1 MRDIKFR
8 AWEAANAQMNYD
20 PRFIAWESAAGMPL
34 YAINRANQEPDV
46 VLMEY
51 TGLKDKNG
59 KDIYEGDILK
69 GGNGGLVQ
77 CEDAL
82 RVFYSSAEAAR
93 QLEVVGNIYENPEL
107 LKNNRPMPGRGRE
120 RPRKGSGRSSALF
133 GPAQDTPPASV
144 SAGAKP
150 RQVV

>member
-82 RVFYSSAEAAR
+82 RVLYSSAEAAR

-107 LKNNRPMPGRGRE
+107 LK
-120 RPRKGSGRSSALF
+120 K
-133 GPAQDTPPASV
+133 
-144 SAGAKP
+144 K
-150 RQVV
+150 

>member
-1 MRDIKFR
+1 MRQIKFR
-8 AWEAANAQMNYD
+8 AWEVSNRQMNYD

-34 YAINRANQEPDV
+34 YAINRAQQEPDV

-69 GGNGGLVQ
+69 GSGGGLIK

-82 RVFYSSAEAAR
+82 RALYSSAELAH
-93 QLEVVGNIYENPEL
+93 QLEVVGNVYENPEL
-107 LKNNRPMPGRGRE
+107 LPK
-120 RPRKGSGRSSALF
+120 
-133 GPAQDTPPASV
+133 
-144 SAGAKP
+144 
-150 RQVV
+150 

>member
-77 CEDAL
+77 CEDAM

-107 LKNNRPMPGRGRE
+107 LK
-120 RPRKGSGRSSALF
+120 K
-133 GPAQDTPPASV
+133 
-144 SAGAKP
+144 K
-150 RQVV
+150 

>member
-8 AWEAANAQMNYD
+8 AWEAANGQMNYD

-107 LKNNRPMPGRGRE
+107 LK
-120 RPRKGSGRSSALF
+120 K
-133 GPAQDTPPASV
+133 
-144 SAGAKP
+144 K
-150 RQVV
+150 

>member
-8 AWEAANAQMNYD
+8 AWEAANGQMNYD

-69 GGNGGLVQ
+69 GRNGGLVK

-82 RVFYSSAEAAR
+82 RVFYSSADAAR

-107 LKNNRPMPGRGRE
+107 LK
-120 RPRKGSGRSSALF
+120 K
-133 GPAQDTPPASV
+133 
-144 SAGAKP
+144 
-150 RQVV
+150 

>member
-1 MRDIKFR
+1 MREIKFR
-8 AWEAANAQMNYD
+8 AWEAVNRQMNYD

-46 VLMEY
+46 VLMEF
-51 TGLKDKNG
+51 TGLQDKNG

-69 GGNGGLVQ
+69 GSNGGLVK

-82 RVFYSSAEAAR
+82 RVFYSSADVAR

-107 LKNNRPMPGRGRE
+107 LK
-120 RPRKGSGRSSALF
+120 K
-133 GPAQDTPPASV
+133 
-144 SAGAKP
+144 
-150 RQVV
+150 

>member
-1 MRDIKFR
+1 MREIKFR
-8 AWEAANAQMNYD
+8 AWEASNRQMNYD

-34 YAINRANQEPDV
+34 YAINRAQQEPDV

-69 GGNGGLVQ
+69 GSNGGLVK

-82 RVFYSSAEAAR
+82 RVLYSSADLAR

-107 LKNNRPMPGRGRE
+107 L
-120 RPRKGSGRSSALF
+120 
-133 GPAQDTPPASV
+133 
-144 SAGAKP
+144 AK
-150 RQVV
+150 

>member
-1 MRDIKFR
+1 MREIKFR
-8 AWEAANAQMNYD
+8 AWEAPNRQMNYD

-34 YAINRANQEPDV
+34 YAINRAQQEPDV

-59 KDIYEGDILK
+59 KDIYEGDILR
-69 GGNGGLVQ
+69 GSNGGLVK

-82 RVFYSSAEAAR
+82 RVLYSSADLAR

-107 LKNNRPMPGRGRE
+107 L
-120 RPRKGSGRSSALF
+120 
-133 GPAQDTPPASV
+133 
-144 SAGAKP
+144 AK
-150 RQVV
+150 

>member
-1 MRDIKFR
+1 MRHIKFR
-8 AWEAANAQMNYD
+8 AWEVSNRQMNYD

-34 YAINRANQEPDV
+34 YAINRAQQEPDV

-69 GGNGGLVQ
+69 GSSGGLIK

-82 RVFYSSAEAAR
+82 RALYSSAELAHH
-93 QLEVVGNIYENPEL
+93 LEVVGNVYENPEL
-107 LKNNRPMPGRGRE
+107 LPK
-120 RPRKGSGRSSALF
+120 
-133 GPAQDTPPASV
+133 
-144 SAGAKP
+144 
-150 RQVV
+150 

>member
-82 RVFYSSAEAAR
+82 RVFYSSPETAR

-107 LKNNRPMPGRGRE
+107 LK
-120 RPRKGSGRSSALF
+120 K
-133 GPAQDTPPASV
+133 
-144 SAGAKP
+144 K
-150 RQVV
+150 

>member
-8 AWEAANAQMNYD
+8 AWEAANGQMNYD

-107 LKNNRPMPGRGRE
+107 LKQ
-120 RPRKGSGRSSALF
+120 K
-133 GPAQDTPPASV
+133 
-144 SAGAKP
+144 
-150 RQVV
+150 

>member
-8 AWEAANAQMNYD
+8 AWEAANGQMNYD

-107 LKNNRPMPGRGRE
+107 LK
-120 RPRKGSGRSSALF
+120 K
-133 GPAQDTPPASV
+133 
-144 SAGAKP
+144 
-150 RQVV
+150 